1 MCGSTSARRERKG
14 ERLRA
19 DTNGARARATKRDKA
34 GSQHLGL
41 DAPPPTRPR
50 REEGATRGALQG
62 SERRRRRRV
71 CVGRASEAS
80 ERSER
85 SERNEREAM
94 GWRQMPRARRA
105 RQKARGLGL
114 AADAASPTREAKS
127 AWTRAGGRCREPD
140 ARGKK
145 RVDSGWRQLPRA
157 RRGRQK
163 AGGYGLAAAA
173 ASPTRE
179 AKSGLTRAGGSCR
192 EPDAGGKCL

>member
-1 MCGSTSARRERKG
+1 M
-14 ERLRA
+14 
-19 DTNGARARATKRDKA
+19 
-34 GSQHLGL
+34 
-41 DAPPPTRPR
+41 
-50 REEGATRGALQG
+50 
-62 SERRRRRRV
+62 

-192 EPDAGGKCL
+192 EPDAGGKKREAMGWRQLPRARRARQKARGLGLAADAASPTREDCGRMSRILRLWEALS